1 MEEKEGRGCD
11 EEKGK
16 GKDLV
21 DTRQLPDWT
30 LCCSLYREELRYTCG
45 MNKSLPDVHT
55 FYY

>member
-21 DTRQLPDWT
+21 DTRQIPDWT
-30 LCCSLYREELRYTCG
+30 LCCSLFREELRY
-45 MNKSLPDVHT
+45 LQE
-55 FYY
+55 